1 MTTETGA
8 SVLNPSSPQAE
19 SHNKEGDAKTPESA
33 PVKFGNVKTDEGGV
47 SKVFLMNHASPKSPQ
62 VRRTAG
68 EATPEVNH
76 LQPRTGGTAEGAEGA
91 EVTASRSQQTLTKS
105 PNLESRSWSKTE
117 GQVPLDLKESLIPPS
132 GPERLTSSKTQ
143 NLESNWRSTAEER
156 QHVGPKVEDRLN
168 PESRAGF
175 SQEYGLNLEAHPELR
190 GQKSVDVMGE
200 KKKKKK
206 EEVKSEGA
214 KKLSLR

>member
-1 MTTETGA
+1 MTTETRA

-33 PVKFGNVKTDEGGV
+33 PVKFGNVKTEEGGV

-62 VRRTAG
+62 VRRTVG

-76 LQPRTGGTAEGAEGA
+76 LQPRTGGTE
-91 EVTASRSQQTLTKS
+91 EVTVSRSQQTLTES
-105 PNLESRSWSKTE
+105 PNLESRSWSETE
-117 GQVPLDLKESLIPPS
+117 GQVLLDLKESLIPPS
-132 GPERLTSSKTQ
+132 GSERLTSSKIQ
-143 NLESNWRSTAEER
+143 NLESNWRSTAEEG
-156 QHVGPKVEDRLN
+156 QHVGSKVEDRLN
-168 PESRAGF
+168 PESSAGF
-175 SQEYGLNLEAHPELR
+175 SQEYGLNQEANPGPM

-206 EEVKSEGA
+206 EVKTGGGA
-214 KKLSLR
+214 KKQSLR